1 MDARAAD
8 SFLSQIVPPYVKGR
22 MPRPFVWKGGAS
34 RRSALKPAAIL
45 GARHNHRISRRGA
58 QSSKGLIPAGASRRS
73 ERYFPGRICPPA
85 VNDGF
90 SAMRFFGDLLRPM
103 LEAKELS
110 GYHHRQSRWLPLQ
123 SNPSAKPEALPKT
136 QERLWRRPHL
146 KVYKAAG
153 PCRAALSPFPSP
165 DPDCRCF
172 SDFLKREGRCTA
184 SRRHVSAS
192 PLRPLSA
199 SFFRPAFRSAACFVL
214 FLWNPVA
221 SPVPGP
227 AGGFRYKKEG

>member
-8 SFLSQIVPPYVKGR
+8 SFLSQIVPPYVRGR
-22 MPRPFVWKGGAS
+22 MPRPLVWKGGAS
-34 RRSALKPAAIL
+34 RSSALKPAAIL

-146 KVYKAAG
+146 KVYKQPAPAA
-153 PCRAALSPFPSP
+153 RRSPPSP
-165 DPDCRCF
+165 LLTGLRLFFGF
-172 SDFLKREGRCTA
+172 SKKRGGAARLRGAT
-184 SRRHVSAS
+184 S
-192 PLRPLSA
+192 PLP
-199 SFFRPAFRSAACFVL
+199 PCGL
-214 FLWNPVA
+214 FLLPFFAPLFAPPPV
-221 SPVPGP
+221 SYFFYGTL
-227 AGGFRYKKEG
+227 

>member
-8 SFLSQIVPPYVKGR
+8 SFLSQIVPPYVRGR

-34 RRSALKPAAIL
+34 RSSALKPAAIL

-146 KVYKAAG
+146 KQPAPAA
-153 PCRAALSPFPSP
+153 RRSPPSP
-165 DPDCRCF
+165 LLIRI
-172 SDFLKREGRCTA
+172 A
-184 SRRHVSAS
+184 AV
-192 PLRPLSA
+192 
-199 SFFRPAFRSAACFVL
+199 FRIF
-214 FLWNPVA
+214 
-221 SPVPGP
+221 
-227 AGGFRYKKEG
+227 